1 MTVYCGVDFHARQ
14 QTICC
19 CDTTGGEVRLREL
32 RHGTDDVRGFY
43 SGLEGEVVV
52 GLEASGYS
60 SWFVELL
67 EGLGHEVWLGD
78 ASEIRRRA
86 RRRQKNDRRDAELI
100 LDLLRKGEFP
110 RIHHPSFESREVL
123 RLLRYRHKLV
133 QLRTR
138 AKNSLQALAYS
149 AGSAKRAQL
158 LSGKGRE
165 RLSQLPMSAAM
176 DRQRGEWLSL
186 VEELDRRIKGV
197 DEWLEQQARPDGRVE
212 RLRTH
217 PGLGLLTSLALVH
230 TLEPVARFGG
240 GRKVAAYAGLDPM
253 EYSSGEKQR
262 FGSIS
267 KGGSRLLRY
276 LLVEAAQTAVRRD
289 EELKRFYLRLLRRR
303 GAQKA
308 KVAAARKLLIR
319 GYILLRDG
327 IDYAE
332 FLRRGVEARPARPA
346 T

>member
-1 MTVYCGVDFHARQ
+1 MTIYCGVDFHARQ
-14 QTICC
+14 QTICFY
-19 CDTTGGEVRLREL
+19 DTADGETHLREL
-32 RHGTDDVRGFY
+32 RHGADDVGGFY
-43 SGLEGEVVV
+43 SGLEGEVIV

-60 SWFVELL
+60 AWFVELL
-67 EGLGHEVWLGD
+67 EGLGHQVWLGN

-100 LDLLRKGEFP
+100 LDLLRRDEFP
-110 RIHHPSFESREVL
+110 RIHHSSFESREVL

-165 RLSQLPMSAAM
+165 RLSQLPMSEAM
-176 DRQRGEWLSL
+176 DRQRCEWLSL
-186 VEELDRRIKGV
+186 VEEFDRRIKGV
-197 DEWLEQQARPDGRVE
+197 DEWLERQAQPDGRVE

-253 EYSSGEKQR
+253 EYSSGR
-262 FGSIS
+262 SSGLARSART
-267 KGGSRLLRY
+267 GRACCGTCWWR
-276 LLVEAAQTAVRRD
+276 
-289 EELKRFYLRLLRRR
+289 LRRR
-303 GAQKA
+303 PSGGT
-308 KVAAARKLLIR
+308 RS
-319 GYILLRDG
+319 
-327 IDYAE
+327 
-332 FLRRGVEARPARPA
+332 
-346 T
+346 